1 MAKQRRNY
9 TPEFK
14 AEAVGR
20 IAAYNK
26 SLAEVAHE
34 LGLGESF

>member
-9 TPEFK
+9 TREFK

-20 IAAYNK
+20 IAAQGK
-26 SLAEVAHE
+26 SPRC
-34 LGLGESF
+34 SPTSP